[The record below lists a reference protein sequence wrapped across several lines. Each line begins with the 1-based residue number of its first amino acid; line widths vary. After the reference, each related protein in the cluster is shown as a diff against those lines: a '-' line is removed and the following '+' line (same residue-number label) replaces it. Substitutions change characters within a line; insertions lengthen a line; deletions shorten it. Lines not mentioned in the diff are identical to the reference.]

1 MTTEEV
7 GRTIHFLAIIPL
19 LPQELEFA
27 RKQESEAQEILNE
40 RRRSQNS
47 FHADRAPCR
56 YDSSLPL
63 ARIG

>member
-27 RKQESEAQEILNE
+27 RKQESDALEERLNDAGVTE
-40 RRRSQNS
+40 LLDPRRSS
-47 FHADRAPCR
+47 TV
-56 YDSSLPL
+56 
-63 ARIG
+63 